1 MAKRGGS
8 HHKRGSSHKRGGTH
22 HRRGGSH
29 KMRGGSNYS
38 SAASYGSYVNGG
50 TNAQF
55 DRVFAQNGNPSN
67 IIFGV
72 QGQNA
77 QLASM
82 PTPQNLQ
89 LIQSGGKRGKKGG
102 LLGIGPVLQQAA
114 VPFTLVALNDRYS
127 RSKGKKGGSLGL
139 LPLLEKGAVPFTI
152 LGMQNYYGKTRKN
165 R

>member
-1 MAKRGGS
+1 MTKRRGS
-8 HHKRGSSHKRGGTH
+8 HHKRGGSHKRGC
-22 HRRGGSH
+22 SH

-77 QLASM
+77 QLVNQ

-114 VPFTLVALNDRYS
+114 VPFTLLALNNGYPI
-127 RSKGKKGGSLGL
+127 KGKKGGSLGL
-139 LPLLEKGAVPFTI
+139 LPLLEKGVVPLTI
-152 LGMQNYYGKTRKN
+152 FGMHNYYANKTKKN